1 MDKNLI
7 ILILV
12 VAVMLASLIAVIVW
26 LAWPTIREI
35 RLTNKRHKRYEARLI
50 VKKSTVPFMG
60 TLPRTEETDYRPS
73 FGNW

>member
-7 ILILV
+7 ILILF

-35 RLTNKRHKRYEARLI
+35 RLSNRRHRQYQIQQSKTPTLGTQIR
-50 VKKSTVPFMG
+50 STEV
-60 TLPRTEETDYRPS
+60 DHSPS